1 MATITQ
7 FDYVP
12 VLKWRQG
19 EYQALLKLRTTQKDR
34 IVPLL
39 EITPPEFD
47 FETGKPAKSL
57 DDHLRKFGPRLE
69 TKWGTRLALVDAGLI
84 DPAARL
90 IGGRHP
96 LIGLFADARARG
108 GRIVPVTALDRD
120 SAYQQAVKD
129 IHAIDEQGACLRCSL
144 DEAASED
151 FDVNVADL
159 CDQLGIE
166 IEDMDLVLDLRA
178 ANFTPLDGL
187 ATLIHTTML
196 DATSFAA
203 ARSLTIVSSAFPGSM
218 ANVTGP
224 MQIWPRL
231 EWSLYKK
238 LIDEASE
245 GSRLPAFGDYV
256 ISPPDLVTGDMRI
269 LKPSASI
276 RYAIDDAWIIIKG
289 PNVRD
294 NGYGQYKG
302 HCNSVVNATGYLGA
316 AFSAGSDYVKKCGA
330 GTANT
335 GNLTTWRWV
344 GTNHH
349 LAKVVHDLS
358 TFHGS

>member
-1 MATITQ
+1 MATITE

-12 VLKWRQG
+12 ILKWRQG
-19 EYQALLKLRTTQKDR
+19 EYQALLKLRTAQKDKV
-34 IVPLL
+34 VPLL

-90 IGGRHP
+90 IGGKHP
-96 LIGLFADARARG
+96 LIGLFADARSRG
-108 GRIVPVTALDRD
+108 GQIVPVTALDRD
-120 SAYQQAVKD
+120 PAYQQAVRQV
-129 IHAIDEQGACLRCSL
+129 HAIDERGACLRCTL
-144 DEAASED
+144 DDAADDD
-151 FDVNVADL
+151 FDANVAAL
-159 CDQLGIE
+159 CTLIGVE
-166 IEDMDLVLDLRA
+166 IEDLDLVLDLRA

-187 ATLIHTTML
+187 VTLIHTTV
-196 DATSFAA
+196 SNVAA
-203 ARSLTIVSSAFPGSM
+203 FGSARSFTIASTAFPGSM
-218 ANVTGP
+218 ASVTGP
-224 MQIWPRL
+224 MQNWPRS
-231 EWSLYKK
+231 EWDLYKK
-238 LIDEASE
+238 LIAEAPE
-245 GSRLPAFGDYV
+245 GSRLPAFGDYA
-256 ISPPDLVTGDMRI
+256 ISGPDFVVLDMR
-269 LKPSASI
+269 LVKPSASI
-276 RYAIDDAWIIIKG
+276 RYAIDGAWIIVKG

-302 HCNSVVNATGYLGA
+302 HCNTVVNAPGYLGP
-316 AFSAGSDYVKKCGA
+316 AFSVGSDYVKKCGA
-330 GTANT
+330 GTAKT

-349 LAKVVHDLS
+349 LAKVVYDLA